1 MESNE
6 EEALRVAMEKPPAK
20 RLFRKRSCDEVRQR
34 IDGFELKLLQQQQ
47 VTVTEVIAET
57 AHLAQSMVKLVRI
70 GHLTY

>member
-1 MESNE
+1 
-6 EEALRVAMEKPPAK
+6 MEKPPAK
-20 RLFRKRSCDEVRQR
+20 KLFREKARKEDSDEVRQR